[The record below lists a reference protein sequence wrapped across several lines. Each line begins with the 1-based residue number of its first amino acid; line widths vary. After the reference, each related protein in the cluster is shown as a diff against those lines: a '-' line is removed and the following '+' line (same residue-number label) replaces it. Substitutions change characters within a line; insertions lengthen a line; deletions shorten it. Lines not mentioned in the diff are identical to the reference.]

1 MTDRSCPKCNASIPA
16 ESLFCNMCGKKLT
29 AAQKKKSV
37 KSRGNGQGTAFKRGQ
52 TWTACVTVDWVFPQ
66 DNTKPRKPIRRTKG
80 GFATKKEAIAYCP
93 TLLAGGVEKPAEA
106 PRLSSYWK
114 TYSEGPMQK
123 ISKGKQ
129 SAYKTAWNKLKP
141 IHDVRVDVLTV
152 DLLQKTIDDAC
163 KTFDPAKDCKSLL
176 SNLFEIAAAEKQ
188 VVRDLPSFITL
199 PVHEESEPI
208 PFNKEEQKKI
218 WKAYDDGDIRAARH
232 LLMIYT
238 GMMPGELM
246 NLRVEHIDLNSR
258 TIMRA
263 GLKTKI
269 RKRTPV
275 VLADCILP
283 VVEDLIAHAMPSGY
297 IWARNEKRWYDEY
310 HAVLLE
316 NECRDLPPYSC
327 RHTTATALAVDKNV
341 APQTIKK
348 IMRWS
353 TVKMLD
359 HYAHPDTSDA
369 LQGVNTMAKP
379 TDEEEKKEA

>member
-1 MTDRSCPKCNASIPA
+1 MTCPKCGKTVPDGSV
-16 ESLFCNMCGKKLT
+16 FCNYCGKKLSV
-29 AAQKKKSV
+29 QKRKAV
-37 KSRGNGQGTAFKRGQ
+37 KVRGNGMGCAYKRGR
-52 TWTACVTVDWVFPQ
+52 TWTACVTVDWISDTDPS
-66 DNTKPRKPIRRTKG
+66 KPKKPIRRTRG
-80 GFATKKEAIAYCP
+80 GFASKADAIAYCP
-93 TLLAGGVEKPAEA
+93 VLHAGGVEKPAEA
-106 PRLSSYWK
+106 PRLSAYWK
-114 TYSEGPMQK
+114 TYSEGPMLK

-129 SAYKTAWNKLKP
+129 SGYRTAWKKLTP
-141 IHDVRVDVLTV
+141 IHDVRVDALTV
-152 DLLQKTIDDAC
+152 DLLQRTIDESC
-163 KTFDPAKDCKSLL
+163 PTFDPAKDCKSLL

-199 PVHEESEPI
+199 PEHEPSEPI
-208 PFNKEEQKKI
+208 PFNADEQKKI
-218 WKAYDDGDIRAARH
+218 WRAYDNGDRRAAVH

-246 NLRVEHIDLNSR
+246 NLKVENIHLDERI
-258 TIMRA
+258 IIRA

-283 VVEDLIAHAMPSGY
+283 VVEDLISTAMPSGY
-297 IWARNEKRWYDEY
+297 IWARNEERWYANY
-310 HAVLLE
+310 HALLNE
-316 NECRDLPPYSC
+316 NGCRDLPPYSC

-353 TVKMLD
+353 TVRMLD

-369 LQGVNTMAKP
+369 LEGVNTMAKP
-379 TDEEEKKEA
+379 TADDEQKQA

>member
-1 MTDRSCPKCNASIPA
+1 MIPCPKCKKELQDDSI
-16 ESLFCNMCGKKLT
+16 FCSYCGKKLT
-29 AAQKKKSV
+29 VQKKKSV
-37 KSRGNGQGTAFKRGQ
+37 KVRGNGQGTAIRRGR
-52 TWTACVTVDWVFPQ
+52 TWTAIVTMDWVAQEDPS
-66 DNTKPRKPIRRTKG
+66 KPKKPIRKSRG
-80 GFATKKEAIAYCP
+80 GFASKADAIAYCS
-93 TLLAGGVEKPAEA
+93 TLKAGGVEKPAEA
-106 PRLSSYWK
+106 PRLSAYWK
-114 TYSEGPMQK
+114 TYSEGNMLK

-141 IHDVRVDVLTV
+141 IHDVRVDAISV
-152 DLLQKTIDDAC
+152 DLLQKTIDESC

-176 SNLFEIAAAEKQ
+176 SNLFEIAAAEKM
-188 VVRDLPSFITL
+188 VVRDLPSFIAL
-199 PVHEESEPI
+199 PEHEPSEPI
-208 PFNKEEQKKI
+208 PFNTDEQKKI
-218 WKAYDDGDIRAARH
+218 WKAYDNGDRRAARH

-246 NLRVEHIDLNSR
+246 NLRVEHIDLANR
-258 TIMRA
+258 MIVRA

-283 VVEDLIAHAMPSGY
+283 VVEDLIVNAMPSGY
-297 IWARNEKRWYDEY
+297 IWARNEERWYKEY
-310 HAVLLE
+310 YAVLEE
-316 NECRDLPPYSC
+316 NECRKLPPYSC

-341 APQTIKK
+341 APQTIRK

-369 LQGVNTMAKP
+369 LQGVNTIARP
-379 TDEEEKKEA
+379 TAGEDKKEA

>member
-1 MTDRSCPKCNASIPA
+1 MTCPKCGKTVPDGSV
-16 ESLFCNMCGKKLT
+16 FCNYCGKKLSV
-29 AAQKKKSV
+29 QKRKAV
-37 KSRGNGQGTAFKRGQ
+37 KVRGNGMGCAYKRGR
-52 TWTACVTVDWVFPQ
+52 TWTACVTVDWISDTDPS
-66 DNTKPRKPIRRTKG
+66 KPKKPIRRTRG
-80 GFATKKEAIAYCP
+80 GFASKADAIAYCP
-93 TLLAGGVEKPAEA
+93 VLLAGGVEKPAEA

-114 TYSEGPMQK
+114 TYSEGPMLK

-129 SAYKTAWNKLKP
+129 SAYKTAWKKLKP

-152 DLLQKTIDDAC
+152 DLLQKTISETC
-163 KTFDPAKDCKSLL
+163 TTFDPAKDCKSLL

-199 PVHEESEPI
+199 PEHEPSEPI
-208 PFNKEEQKKI
+208 SFNADEQKKI
-218 WKAYDDGDIRAARH
+218 WQAYDNGDRRAAVH

-246 NLRVEHIDLNSR
+246 NLKAENIHLDERIILR
-258 TIMRA
+258 T

-283 VVEDLIAHAMPSGY
+283 VVEDLIEHAMPSGY
-297 IWARNEKRWYDEY
+297 IWARNEERWYANY
-310 HAVLLE
+310 HALLNE
-316 NECRDLPPYSC
+316 NGCRDLPPYSC

-353 TVKMLD
+353 TVRMLD

-369 LQGVNTMAKP
+369 LEGVNTMAKP
-379 TDEEEKKEA
+379 TADDEQKQA

>member
-1 MTDRSCPKCNASIPA
+1 MTCPKCGKEIAD
-16 ESLFCNMCGKKLT
+16 ESVFCNYCGKKLIV
-29 AAQKKKSV
+29 QKRKSV
-37 KSRGNGQGTAFKRGQ
+37 KSRGNGQGTAIKRGK
-52 TWTACVTVDWVFPQ
+52 TWTAIVTMDWILPE
-66 DNTKPRKPIRRTKG
+66 DPSKPRIPIRKSKG
-80 GFATKKEAIAYCP
+80 GFASKAEAIAYCP
-93 TLLAGGVEKPAEA
+93 ILKAGGVEKAAEA
-106 PRLSSYWK
+106 PRLSDYWK
-114 TYSEGPMQK
+114 TYSAGPMLK

-129 SAYKTAWNKLKP
+129 SAYRTAWNKLKT

-152 DLLQKTIDDAC
+152 DILQKTIDATC

-199 PVHEESEPI
+199 PEHDPSEPI
-208 PFNKEEQKKI
+208 PFNTEEQKKI
-218 WKAYDDGDIRAARH
+218 WKAYDNGDRRAARH

-246 NLRVEHIDLNSR
+246 NLKVENIHMDERVIL
-258 TIMRA
+258 RA

-283 VVEDLIAHAMPSGY
+283 VVEDLISTAMPSGY
-297 IWARNEKRWYDEY
+297 IWPRNEKKWYDNY
-310 HAVLLE
+310 HALLLE
-316 NECRDLPPYSC
+316 NKCRDLPPYSC

-379 TDEEEKKEA
+379 TDENEKKEA